1 MQPQRQ
7 SNPWLIVL
15 GVCGGC
21 ALLGIIAVVVLGAI
35 GINKSKDLIKG
46 AQAMEVNMPK
56 FLTDLKS
63 KDYAS
68 AAALVDPSA
77 QDKLSADKIQ
87 ALEESVE
94 KQLGALK
101 SYPPKPTNT
110 ESTTIPDPSG
120 KPTAGAEWKFSY
132 KLTYEKGTAT
142 ATFAF
147 KTTDVFHPSGLV
159 TDFKIQPDNGG

>member
-35 GINKSKDLIKG
+35 GYNKGKDLIQG
-46 AQAMEVNMPK
+46 AVAMQQNMPK
-56 FLTDLKS
+56 FLADIKS
-63 KDYAS
+63 KDYNS

-77 QDKLSADKIQ
+77 QDKLSAANIQ
-87 ALEESVE
+87 TMEENVE

-101 SYPPKPTNT
+101 SYPKQFTSQNQ
-110 ESTTIPDPSG
+110 STSPDPTG
-120 KPTAGAEWKFSY
+120 KQVGGAEWQYGYS
-132 KLTYEKGTAT
+132 LTYEKGTAT
-142 ATFAF
+142 ATFTF
-147 KTTDVFHPSGLV
+147 KTNDVLHPSGLI
-159 TDFKIQPDNGG
+159 TDFKIQPDN